1 MTYDIY
7 IYSMVLT
14 VLIHIQY
21 NEYTYILYNIYIY
34 IMILIDL
41 QYHKYTYILLY
52 LIYYDLNI
60 YIQYGLNTHI

>member
-34 IMILIDL
+34 I
-41 QYHKYTYILLY
+41 
-52 LIYYDLNI
+52 YYDINRFAI
-60 YIQYGLNTHI
+60 S